1 MKTRKVCYNI
11 NNMLVMTMKKRI
23 ILCTMLLS
31 LLMSVTA
38 FASGEYVD
46 KYEAPDG
53 MEVIS
58 HTNQWQGDD
67 LIAIYQEL
75 MNNTHGEEISHLDS
89 IQLHGGASPNGEEEG
104 LYSYTLKK
112 RDLLSRSSVSLQK
125 GSIIHLYNMDQ
136 KETIDEVARV
146 LSHEYGHHFTL
157 FYLAKNDEAFFL
169 DWSESRFY
177 KVRQG
182 ELFPKMSDLPE
193 TEHRWMIAE
202 ICAEDYVQLYGSL
215 LAKKPVR
222 VYDISERLR
231 RGLLNQPMN
240 YSSQSYNMVPQE
252 NREIPLALDVEAAT
266 GYWTSLTGIE
276 PALEIYS
283 RPELT
288 LGERTQVSN
297 GHFSQTL
304 LWSASVN
311 SHGEEAAVYT
321 LVAAKSG
328 TNEFLPIKSLNAGE
342 PKQALIGTVLDT
354 AGPGSR
360 LYTDSFA
367 HQLGAQGYDD
377 LRVIALGNKG
387 EAISSESYTLD
398 FLNGTLK
405 KSSETGMEQPLPEP
419 VDPGDEG
426 RTNTWVD
433 VLDLILDRLFTLFER
448 LLNRQTT

>member
-1 MKTRKVCYNI
+1 
-11 NNMLVMTMKKRI
+11 MLVITMKKRI
-23 ILCTMLLS
+23 ILGTMLLI
-31 LLMSVTA
+31 LLMSTTA
-38 FASGEYVD
+38 LASGEYVD

-53 MEVIS
+53 IEVIS
-58 HTNQWQGDD
+58 HTSQWQGND

-75 MNNTHGEEISHLDS
+75 MSNAHGKEISHLDS
-89 IQLHGGASPNGEEEG
+89 IQLHGGESPNGEEEG

-112 RDLLSRSSVSLQK
+112 RDLLSHSSVSLQK
-125 GSIIHLYNMDQ
+125 GSVIHLYNMDQ
-136 KETIDEVARV
+136 KKTVEEVARV

-157 FYLAKNDEAFFL
+157 FYLAENDEAFFL
-169 DWSESRFY
+169 DWTKSRFY

-182 ELFPKMSDLPE
+182 ELYPKMNDLPE

-202 ICAEDYVQLYGSL
+202 ICAEDYVQLYGSI

-231 RGLLNQPMN
+231 LGLLNQPMN

-266 GYWTSLTGIE
+266 GYWTSLTGID
-276 PALEIYS
+276 PALESYS

-288 LGERTQVSN
+288 LGERKQVSD
-297 GHFSQTL
+297 GHYSQIL
-304 LWSASVN
+304 QWSPSVN
-311 SHGEEAAVYT
+311 SQGEEATVYT

-328 TNEFLPIKSLNAGE
+328 TNEFLPIKSLNTEE

-354 AGPGSR
+354 SGPGSR

-377 LRVIALGNKG
+377 VRVIALGSKG
-387 EAISSESYTLD
+387 EAVSSESYTLD

-405 KSSETGMEQPLPEP
+405 KSSETGTPQPPPEP

-426 RTNTWVD
+426 RTDTWVD
-433 VLDLILDRLFTLFER
+433 VLDFILDRLFTLFEL